1 MSDDVYDDDILWW
14 SEQQAEL
21 LRRVAAGEQADNI
34 IEEIEAVEP
43 TGPAV
48 PGGGQRPGR
57 GGQPMSVGTGRAA

>member
-1 MSDDVYDDDILWW
+1 MSVDLYDDDILWW

-34 IEEIEAVEP
+34 IEEIEAAEP

-48 PGGGQRPGR
+48 PAGGRGPGR
-57 GGQPMSVGTGRAA
+57 GGQPMSVETGRAA